1 MKLKDIFEIEKHFSK
16 QKTPCDIMALLK
28 QERYSESKNK
38 YIKNLQKKIKKNLT
52 WDTVEAVARVGSL
65 QLKILNMEYI
75 KRILFKVSNQLYLK
89 LNKGCERA
97 IASTLKKLTSERA
110 SEQRG

>member
-38 YIKNLQKKIKKNLT
+38 YINSNLEKELRNIK
-52 WDTVEAVARVGSL
+52 
-65 QLKILNMEYI
+65 Y
-75 KRILFKVSNQLYLK
+75 FKFD
-89 LNKGCERA
+89 
-97 IASTLKKLTSERA
+97 
-110 SEQRG
+110 